1 VVDASALAKYLLREE
16 GWELVEGYLVKGVV
30 SVDHVVK
37 EVANAIWKHV
47 AVRRVIPRELGIELL
62 KALKKLVEERVV
74 VLESEGLYI
83 EKGFEIAI
91 SYGVT
96 LYDALYVAQALKH
109 GELLTSDEKQAEVAK
124 ALGIK
129 VHFVA

>member
-1 VVDASALAKYLLREE
+1 MVDASALAKYLLREE

-74 VLESEGLYI
+74 VLESEDLYI

-124 ALGIK
+124 VLGIE
-129 VHFVA
+129 VHFVT